1 MKVLINHTLHIED
14 DDLRKMADVI
24 DGKETRRTAKRD
36 EVKGYVWSHGA
47 DWATALAEDH
57 GALFGAP
64 EDSPGVDV
72 PEDLIGDASEAPEP
86 DSEDDDFEGLI

>member
-36 EVKGYVWSHGA
+36 EVKDYVWSHGA

-64 EDSPGVDV
+64 ED
-72 PEDLIGDASEAPEP
+72 LIGDASEAPEP